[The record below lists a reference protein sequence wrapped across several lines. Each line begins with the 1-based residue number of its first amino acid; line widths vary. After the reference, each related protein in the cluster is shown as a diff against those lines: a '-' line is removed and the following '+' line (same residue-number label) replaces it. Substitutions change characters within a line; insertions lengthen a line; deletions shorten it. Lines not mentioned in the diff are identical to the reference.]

1 MRTALHRAV
10 RAAGPHTRTAL
21 TRTVSSRSR
30 ILAFGSAVAVA
41 VIGGICAAVF
51 PGLTG
56 QLLALVLISLGLGA
70 VVLLVFYEVGLSE
83 DRERAAEQERQQQ
96 EATKRTKAHPRP
108 RLRPRS
114 PRRLR
119 E

>member
-1 MRTALHRAV
+1 V
-10 RAAGPHTRTAL
+10 
-21 TRTVSSRSR
+21 
-30 ILAFGSAVAVA
+30 AFGSAAGVA

-56 QLLALVLISLGLGA
+56 QLLALVLISVGLGA

-83 DRERAAEQERQQQ
+83 DKERAAEQDRAAEQVRRAQQ
-96 EATKRTKAHPRP
+96 ETERTGGQSHPRP
-108 RLRPRS
+108 RLRPRG

>member
-1 MRTALHRAV
+1 V
-10 RAAGPHTRTAL
+10 
-21 TRTVSSRSR
+21 
-30 ILAFGSAVAVA
+30 AFGSAVAVA

-56 QLLALVLISLGLGA
+56 QLLALVLISVGLGA

-83 DRERAAEQERQQQ
+83 DKERAAEQERRAK
-96 EATKRTKAHPRP
+96 EETERTDARPHPQPHPRP
-108 RLRPRS
+108 RLRPRR

>member
-1 MRTALHRAV
+1 M
-10 RAAGPHTRTAL
+10 
-21 TRTVSSRSR
+21 
-30 ILAFGSAVAVA
+30 AFGSAGAVA
-41 VIGGICAAVF
+41 VIGGVCAVVF

-56 QLLALVLISLGLGA
+56 QLLALVLISVGLGA

-83 DRERAAEQERQQQ
+83 DKDRAAEQERRK
-96 EATKRTKAHPRP
+96 ELSSKPTEAHPRP
-108 RLRPRS
+108 RLRPRG

>member
-1 MRTALHRAV
+1 M
-10 RAAGPHTRTAL
+10 
-21 TRTVSSRSR
+21 SSRSR
-30 ILAFGSAVAVA
+30 IVAFGSAAGIA

-56 QLLALVLISLGLGA
+56 QLLALVLVSVGLGA

-83 DRERAAEQERQQQ
+83 DKERAAEQERRA
-96 EATKRTKAHPRP
+96 ERATKTPEAHPRP
-108 RLRPRS
+108 RLRPRG

>member
-1 MRTALHRAV
+1 M
-10 RAAGPHTRTAL
+10 
-21 TRTVSSRSR
+21 
-30 ILAFGSAVAVA
+30 
-41 VIGGICAAVF
+41 F

-56 QLLALVLISLGLGA
+56 QLLALVLISVGLGA

-83 DRERAAEQERQQQ
+83 DKDRAAEQARKEERSERQS
-96 EATKRTKAHPRP
+96 EAHPRP

>member
-1 MRTALHRAV
+1 M
-10 RAAGPHTRTAL
+10 
-21 TRTVSSRSR
+21 SSRSR
-30 ILAFGSAVAVA
+30 IVTFGSAIAVA
-41 VIGGICAAVF
+41 VIGGVCAVVF

-70 VVLLVFYEVGLSE
+70 VVLLAFYEVGLSE
-83 DRERAAEQERQQQ
+83 DKERAAEQERLA
-96 EATKRTKAHPRP
+96 ERASSSTGPHPRP
-108 RLRPRS
+108 RLRPRG

>member
-1 MRTALHRAV
+1 M
-10 RAAGPHTRTAL
+10 
-21 TRTVSSRSR
+21 
-30 ILAFGSAVAVA
+30 AFGSAGAVA

-51 PGLTG
+51 GGLTG
-56 QLLALVLISLGLGA
+56 QLLALVLISVGLGA

-83 DRERAAEQERQQQ
+83 DKARAAEQERRD
-96 EATKRTKAHPRP
+96 ELAGKRTDAHPRP
-108 RLRPRS
+108 RLRPRG

>member
-1 MRTALHRAV
+1 M
-10 RAAGPHTRTAL
+10 
-21 TRTVSSRSR
+21 
-30 ILAFGSAVAVA
+30 AFGSAGGVAL
-41 VIGGICAAVF
+41 IGGICAAVF

-56 QLLALVLISLGLGA
+56 QLLALVLISVGLGA

-83 DRERAAEQERQQQ
+83 DKERAAEQERRAQQ
-96 EATKRTKAHPRP
+96 ETERPAGQSHPRP
-108 RLRPRS
+108 RLRPRR

>member
-1 MRTALHRAV
+1 M
-10 RAAGPHTRTAL
+10 
-21 TRTVSSRSR
+21 
-30 ILAFGSAVAVA
+30 AFGSAAAVA
-41 VIGGICAAVF
+41 VIGGICVAVI
-51 PGLTG
+51 PGLVG
-56 QLLALVLISLGLGA
+56 QLLALVLISVGLGA

-83 DRERAAEQERQQQ
+83 DKERAAEQARREERPAGSA
-96 EATKRTKAHPRP
+96 EAHPRP

>member
-1 MRTALHRAV
+1 MV
-10 RAAGPHTRTAL
+10 
-21 TRTVSSRSR
+21 
-30 ILAFGSAVAVA
+30 
-41 VIGGICAAVF
+41 GGVCAAVF

-56 QLLALVLISLGLGA
+56 QLLALVLISVGLGA
-70 VVLLVFYEVGLSE
+70 IVLLVFYEVGLSE
-83 DRERAAEQERQQQ
+83 DKERAAEAARLQER
-96 EATKRTKAHPRP
+96 ADRGAKTHPRP

>member
-1 MRTALHRAV
+1 M
-10 RAAGPHTRTAL
+10 
-21 TRTVSSRSR
+21 
-30 ILAFGSAVAVA
+30 AFGSAAAVA
-41 VIGGICAAVF
+41 VIGGVCAAVF

-56 QLLALVLISLGLGA
+56 QLLAMVLISVGLGA
-70 VVLLVFYEVGLSE
+70 IVLLVFYEVGLSE
-83 DRERAAEQERQQQ
+83 DKERAAEQARQEERSSKST
-96 EATKRTKAHPRP
+96 ETHPRP

>member
-1 MRTALHRAV
+1 V
-10 RAAGPHTRTAL
+10 
-21 TRTVSSRSR
+21 
-30 ILAFGSAVAVA
+30 AFGSAAGVA

-56 QLLALVLISLGLGA
+56 QLLALVLISVGLGA

-83 DRERAAEQERQQQ
+83 DKERAAEQERRAEQ
-96 EATKRTKAHPRP
+96 ETERTDGHPHPRP

>member
-1 MRTALHRAV
+1 V
-10 RAAGPHTRTAL
+10 
-21 TRTVSSRSR
+21 
-30 ILAFGSAVAVA
+30 AFGSAAAVA

-51 PGLTG
+51 PGLVG
-56 QLLALVLISLGLGA
+56 QLLALVLISVGLGA

-83 DRERAAEQERQQQ
+83 DKERAAEQERLQ
-96 EATKRTKAHPRP
+96 ERATKSTEGHPRP

-114 PRRLR
+114 SRRLR

>member
-1 MRTALHRAV
+1 V
-10 RAAGPHTRTAL
+10 
-21 TRTVSSRSR
+21 
-30 ILAFGSAVAVA
+30 AFGSAAGVAM
-41 VIGGICAAVF
+41 IGGICAAVF

-56 QLLALVLISLGLGA
+56 QLLALVLISVGLGA
-70 VVLLVFYEVGLSE
+70 AVLLVFYEVGLSE
-83 DRERAAEQERQQQ
+83 DKERAAEEERRAEQQT
-96 EATKRTKAHPRP
+96 ERADHHPHPMP

>member
-1 MRTALHRAV
+1 MT
-10 RAAGPHTRTAL
+10 
-21 TRTVSSRSR
+21 SRSR
-30 ILAFGSAVAVA
+30 ILSFGSAGAVA
-41 VIGGICAAVF
+41 VIGGVCAAVF

-70 VVLLVFYEVGLSE
+70 IVLLLFYEVGLSE
-83 DRERAAEQERQQQ
+83 DKERAAEQARAKER
-96 EATKRTKAHPRP
+96 ADRGTKPHPRR
-108 RLRPRS
+108 RLRPRA

>member
-1 MRTALHRAV
+1 V
-10 RAAGPHTRTAL
+10 
-21 TRTVSSRSR
+21 
-30 ILAFGSAVAVA
+30 AFGSAAGVAA
-41 VIGGICAAVF
+41 IGGICAAVF

-70 VVLLVFYEVGLSE
+70 IVLLVFYEVGLSE
-83 DRERAAEQERQQQ
+83 DKERAAEQERRA
-96 EATKRTKAHPRP
+96 EETERPDGHPHPRP

>member
-1 MRTALHRAV
+1 
-10 RAAGPHTRTAL
+10 
-21 TRTVSSRSR
+21 VSRRSR
-30 ILAFGSAVAVA
+30 IIAFGSAGAVA

-56 QLLALVLISLGLGA
+56 QLLALVLISFGLGA

-83 DRERAAEQERQQQ
+83 DKERAAEQERKEEQ
-96 EATKRTKAHPRP
+96 AAKTAHPHPRT

>member
-1 MRTALHRAV
+1 M
-10 RAAGPHTRTAL
+10 
-21 TRTVSSRSR
+21 SSRSR
-30 ILAFGSAVAVA
+30 IVAFGSAVAVA

-56 QLLALVLISLGLGA
+56 QLLALVLISVGLGA

-83 DRERAAEQERQQQ
+83 DKARAAEQEHQ
-96 EATKRTKAHPRP
+96 EERATRSTEAHPRP
-108 RLRPRS
+108 RLRPRN

>member
-1 MRTALHRAV
+1 MSR
-10 RAAGPHTRTAL
+10 
-21 TRTVSSRSR
+21 RSR
-30 ILAFGSAVAVA
+30 IVAYGSAAAVA
-41 VIGGICAAVF
+41 VIGGICAAVI

-56 QLLALVLISLGLGA
+56 QLFALVLISVGLGA
-70 VVLLVFYEVGLSE
+70 MVLLVFYEVGLSE
-83 DRERAAEQERQQQ
+83 DKERAAEQERR
-96 EATKRTKAHPRP
+96 EPRDDKRTEAHPRP

>member
-1 MRTALHRAV
+1 
-10 RAAGPHTRTAL
+10 
-21 TRTVSSRSR
+21 VSSHSR
-30 ILAFGSAVAVA
+30 IVAFGSAAAVA

-56 QLLALVLISLGLGA
+56 QLLALVLISVGLGA

-83 DRERAAEQERQQQ
+83 DKERAAEQERR
-96 EATKRTKAHPRP
+96 EERETKSTEAHPRP
-108 RLRPRS
+108 RLRPRRS
-114 PRRLR
+114 RRLR

>member
-1 MRTALHRAV
+1 VT
-10 RAAGPHTRTAL
+10 
-21 TRTVSSRSR
+21 SRSR
-30 ILAFGSAVAVA
+30 ILSFGSAGAVA

-70 VVLLVFYEVGLSE
+70 VVLLLFYEVGLSE
-83 DRERAAEQERQQQ
+83 DKERAAEQERQAQRASRSTPKQ
-96 EATKRTKAHPRP
+96 PWP
-108 RLRPRS
+108 RLRPRG